1 MRGTVWFDGDR
12 DGRLETTEVGL
23 AGRDVF
29 LFRGTTDAGD
39 LLPQELVAQTLT
51 GVQGSYHFTNLPSGS
66 YIVAVMPKD
75 GETPTTATM
84 VSFGLSDAH
93 PDHQVDFGLFYYQNP
108 RYLPLML
115 SGF

>member
-12 DGRLETTEVGL
+12 DGRQDTAEAGL

-29 LFRGTTDAGD
+29 LFHGTMAAGD

-51 GVQGSYHFTNLPSGS
+51 GVQGSYHFTNLPSGN
-66 YIVAVMPKD
+66 YIVAVVPKA

-84 VSFGLSDAH
+84 VSFALSDAH
-93 PDHQVDFGLFYYQNP
+93 LDHQVDFGLFYYQNP